1 MCRNAVKTL
10 TAVTVFAGAMH
21 TTSVLAIVPPAPPG
35 CPASSFHFESNT
47 EVAIPSGPA
56 VVTSQINV
64 SGLDGVLWDTDVQ
77 IFVSHDFP
85 LDLDIALVTP
95 VGAVVTLV
103 TDVGHLDPEVFN
115 GVIFDDQADPG
126 GPMIAAPHNPN
137 LASDRDY
144 AGTPAPIRLVPE
156 EPLMGLFLFETGN
169 GPWTLVVS
177 DDKPLD
183 AGVIHGWALDLTTV
197 PDIDFDLGGGMS
209 PPTFQN
215 TNPQVISAGAPNV
228 IQSTIVVGNLFGAV
242 GDQVC
247 ALIMELDIDHTR
259 CADLDITL
267 TSPAGTVCTI
277 TTDNGSSFDNVFAGT
292 TFNPFTNLLS
302 GVPPYTFNDE
312 LITDHEFMNMVVA
325 TDLTPEE
332 SFGVFTGENPI
343 GVWTLTISDDQDF
356 DGGMLNSWKLTVVT
370 CIQPDTDGDTIADA
384 CDNCVDD
391 ANDDQADA
399 DGDGIG
405 DACDT
410 CFGDNASGDDDMD
423 GVCND
428 QDACADSDDT
438 LDADGDGVP
447 DACDN
452 APNNANADQADEDL
466 DGVGDVIDLCAGN
479 DNSGD
484 TDGDGICDNI
494 DFCNGDNASG
504 DDDNDGICNDLDEPA
519 AQMADMGACC
529 GGGVPAMMPFL
540 LLGWKRRRGRRPD
553 RSGRVLA
560 AI

>member
-1 MCRNAVKTL
+1 MCSNSIRTISAI
-10 TAVTVFAGAMH
+10 AICASAAGA
-21 TTSVLAIVPPAPPG
+21 TRAFAIVPPAPPG
-35 CPASSFHFESNT
+35 CPPTTRHFESNA
-47 EVAIPSGPA
+47 EVLIPSGPA

-64 SGLDGVLWDTDVQ
+64 SGLEGILWDTDVQ

-85 LDLDIALVTP
+85 LDLDIAVVTP
-95 VGAVVTLV
+95 AGAVVTLV
-103 TDVGHLDPEVFN
+103 TDDGHLDPEVFN

-126 GPMIAAPHNPN
+126 GPMIADAHNPN

-144 AGTPAPIRLVPE
+144 NGTPAPVRLVPE
-156 EPLMGLFLFETGN
+156 EPLMGLFLFEPGN

-183 AGVIHGWALDLTTV
+183 AGVIHGWALDLTTI
-197 PDIDFDLGGGMS
+197 PDIEFDLGGGS
-209 PPTFQN
+209 PPTFSN
-215 TNPQVISAGAPNV
+215 ANAQVIGAGSPNV

-242 GDQVC
+242 GDQIC
-247 ALIMELDIDHTR
+247 ALTMELDVDHTR

-292 TFNPFTNLLS
+292 SFNPFTNLIT
-302 GVPPYTFNDE
+302 GVPPYVHNDE
-312 LITDHEFMNMVVA
+312 LITDHEFMNLTVA

-356 DGGMLNSWKLTVVT
+356 DGGMLNSWELTVIT

-405 DACDT
+405 DACDS

-428 QDACADSDDT
+428 QDQCADNDDA
-438 LDADGDGVP
+438 LDADGDTIP

-452 APNNANADQADEDL
+452 APNDANTDQADADG
-466 DGVGDVIDLCAGN
+466 DGVGDVIDLCDGDDA
-479 DNSGD
+479 SGD
-484 TDGDGICDNI
+484 TDGDGICD
-494 DFCNGDNASG
+494 DTDPCAGDNASG
-504 DDDNDGICNDLDEPA
+504 DDDGDGICNDLDEPA

-529 GGGVPAMMPFL
+529 GGGVPVMTPFL
-540 LLGWKRRRGRRPD
+540 LLGFRRRRRGTGARARR
-553 RSGRVLA
+553 
-560 AI
+560 